1 MVAHVDSWLCPQLVG
16 RLEAVVKAYG
26 RLLRQ
31 YLKGSEEQVDI
42 LLTLEEFC
50 SEEAPFGPA
59 SHGKRFVPVFARV
72 RLLEA
77 CGIAMMPDRT
87 SRVERL

>member
-1 MVAHVDSWLCPQLVG
+1 VE

-26 RLLRQ
+26 RLLQQ
-31 YLKGSEEQVDI
+31 YLKGTEEQVDI

-72 RLLEA
+72 MLQARGCNNA
-77 CGIAMMPDRT
+77 NFGR
-87 SRVERL
+87 